1 MGTKSMTK
9 KTKGNTTKAVE
20 ALVFERLHCL
30 SRACAVAGGLL
41 FHPKKKKD
49 LFFTAS
55 VYLIG

>member
-1 MGTKSMTK
+1 MTK

-30 SRACAVAGGLL
+30 SRACALAGGLL